1 MTTKDLVAFIEELHQ
16 DCVDSL
22 VEAKEQLGEPTDND
36 AYVSSIIAY
45 IEGQSSGMRKV
56 LEYIKENSNENS

>member
-22 VEAKEQLGEPTDND
+22 IEAKEELGEPTDND

-45 IEGQSSGMRKV
+45 IEGQSSGIRKV
-56 LEYIKENSNENS
+56 LEYIKENNR

>member
-22 VEAKEQLGEPTDND
+22 IEAKEQLGEPTESD
-36 AYVSSIIAY
+36 AYVASIHSYIA
-45 IEGQSSGMRKV
+45 GQSSGIRKV
-56 LEYIKENSNENS
+56 LEYIKENNNDNS

>member
-22 VEAKEQLGEPTDND
+22 IEAKEELGEPTESD

-45 IEGQSSGMRKV
+45 IEGESAGMRKV
-56 LEYIKENSNENS
+56 LEYIKENNNDNS